1 MSLNRTQSKSPTS
14 NIKFASRTNMMNAS
28 QKVTPLA
35 ENYAGVPDKF
45 SHYQHQ
51 VQNTI
56 SEMAIEKLQ
65 HTVAE
70 NALKSQFQIKQQLRD
85 QNHQSTKYAMPHL
98 TESQSQSPSRP
109 QSHSHSHS
117 HSQSEGQDQS
127 QLLQKQQCSKSPL
140 SLGASQSHP
149 TGIGSMLSIRSEQ
162 QLCQIYNSQQ
172 HSDYIISDYMDKIST
187 RISLLETE
195 LKFAWRALDLLSTEY
210 GKIWIRLEKLENIS
224 VEHQSVVSNLM
235 GLIRAAKQQQLQ
247 HQEDMEGPETFL
259 ADEQLLSLPLEMD
272 ENVNIE
278 MEMRALPSNHDYDK
292 MISLDALHPTALIG
306 HRDSN
311 IFMNAACA
319 LEHNQDELFLSYDSG
334 PLDDQNLDIEQM
346 AINFVKT
353 DRAANVWLSDV
364 DIHRKKPRKK
374 LYSDSDL
381 ILYEQQQTLANN
393 ARAELLQEF
402 LNGQRVL
409 TEVASASSSAVL
421 STPNSFLNLPQ
432 MVNTEGPQ
440 KTHSYS
446 QRVQEGEPIRQT
458 TNVSN
463 ELDDLIEEV
472 EFFRLAA
479 SKTGEGGNQVL
490 PIEDTGGTQILLTTA
505 NNEMNETFYK
515 TLNEA
520 YRDNDLSS
528 EISKM
533 DSLLQNSEAH
543 EHSTSSLMMIN
554 DGKKDVV
561 TGTIKAAIKEATTDS
576 NTQSTIHINRDSRK
590 HRKKKHHKNEMEMIN
605 NLKCILAQ
613 SQSTRSI
620 HTTFSTKFDKIC
632 ALNDTVREESDKN
645 TTQSASD
652 NRRETNSFG
661 CFFEDN
667 VTILDS
673 ITETLIGEI
682 NKISDLQSLSALQI
696 GQIRQTIWAEE
707 TFFQRLNHVD
717 KKLTLLLLNPV
728 TLAEEMRRLRITDAD
743 KKFILVMKKFNKNID
758 TLKKLVGNS
767 LDDEKDKVDKISTS
781 SIQDLTAKL
790 NVGNVSAQLLRNNS
804 DLDEQLKLLETQ
816 EIEINRKKKIVKIV
830 QSHGAE
836 VEKDHIDKHLQHNS
850 NWDLSVAHGENEN
863 LSNSSRNIYN
873 QDEYIQSL
881 KKSLERHNSML
892 FLLHLQNPD
901 KHKVTAEFTDIL
913 TDQSRSS
920 PSPPPPAP
928 NDSLG
933 IHASVTENTF
943 RGGIEAHQQKQAKS
957 DSGLSSMSGWS
968 PNSPVTVGIQ
978 NCNLFANKSSE
989 RSSETFQLTYPIKA
1003 SATDSN
1009 FNSTDDNLSPKQC
1022 DYKFS
1027 EENLN
1032 YIHELSKNIPI
1043 CSAYENQSIF
1053 NINEAAKQVGKF
1065 STVDEML
1072 EWDQKNQRD
1081 EQEVSTQQLLNNDR
1095 MPDLLT
1101 NQTPSTTPKSTF
1113 RKNSRTDSEINSS
1126 INGNGS
1132 KYSFERNGTDRV
1144 EMQEQS
1150 RKPHLTD
1157 RLVYYPS
1164 SNSITDYNSSNNLDY
1179 LGHQQQDQSQYMTQH
1194 RATNF
1199 PLPKL
1204 QSSSVTVPAPVPAV
1218 DYTVS
1223 QRALAQ
1229 INGAKRFECEEIS
1242 AVPPVTIK
1250 SPRVWHKLN
1259 TFLPENLKFKRSAK
1273 YNRSQSLPGDVQ
1285 SQGNQRQ
1292 ARGQAG
1298 SYPLI
1303 SYKRPIGNGSHR
1315 QLSKRL
1321 QKLPMRL
1328 MQKAAATHSVR
1339 LSDSDSAE
1347 GAADASTGAPKK
1359 RSFSSKMNNLMQ
1371 KAKTYKRNSSV
1382 LRRGSN
1388 MSDTELDVPGFTSS
1402 DNEDCSLYE
1411 CQMNQQD
1418 ISKGIG
1424 VNPRTNQTE
1433 CHKDFDDDFD
1443 VPPQHSGIYD
1453 VGLGIEIDSPN
1464 LFAVVGNLKKLQLTP
1479 TEATPSTSSKLLER
1493 DKMRN
1498 NVEIFIKMPE
1508 ILLETSEMP
1517 ICTSTDKYSTAQPQA
1532 SLQKISSIY
1541 IDDEIYDVSPFIEVS
1556 DNTETNVPTSKMAK
1570 IETTLASTAGTPTK
1584 TTATNSRGGGVW
1596 VAQQSLDIPS
1606 NLGYGSRED
1615 DDCRS
1620 QHSGRTLSSSRR
1632 QSTEDSIDTDDEYFC
1647 YELRQLE
1654 QLEHQRTAHADNI
1667 TSKQSADNQV
1677 VFSQIG
1683 QLLDSEVPG
1692 EHFDFAEA
1700 EVSHIYSPDES
1711 VKLRMSKVLDE
1722 LKYSVKLEPEIN
1734 YGSYLNTAANT
1745 GEALTKSKPVRDRFE
1760 IVCDMHSAWQDV
1772 NGDFQQATSDM
1783 ESQED
1788 TEMAAKEGEVATLL
1802 REKEK
1807 TQQLKRLKK
1816 RKRVPKT
1823 NKHDNKAN
1831 TSSSSASEN
1840 ESEQNQ
1846 RYITDAVSVSDKHIS
1861 LEIFQ
1866 GSSASSATS
1875 GPDTPAELSDD
1886 MEKDLIIEG
1895 ESHNRSSGMSGKG
1908 VFTIEHRQ
1916 SGDMFNTM
1924 SPNEHDP
1931 VSVTTTILAQP
1942 IDQCNKETSS
1952 PQSDRGSFS
1961 SQPRPMKLISQES
1974 SVEGSQVIGSNGATA
1989 GLGSSKWKLL
1999 KTLKERKIEEKNNQD
2014 KIKEEEM
2021 TKDREKNGGGTGDVG
2036 IRANGHPGDNPFY
2049 SNIDSMP
2056 DIRPRRKSIPL
2067 VSELT
2072 MAATKRNAGLTSAVP
2087 RATLNDEELKM
2098 HVYKKALQALIYPIS
2113 STTPHN
2119 FLLWTATSP
2128 TYCYECEGL
2137 LWGIAR
2143 QGVRCTECGVKCH
2156 EKCKDLLNADCLQR
2170 AAEKSSKH
2178 GAEDKANSII
2188 TAMKERMKQREREK
2202 PEIFELIRAV
2212 FSVEEKSHTGHMKAV
2227 KQSVLDGT
2235 SKWSAKIAIT
2245 VICAQGLIAKDKSG
2259 TSDPYVTVQVS
2270 KVKKRTRTMPQEL
2283 NPVWNEKFHFEC
2295 HNSSDRIKVRV
2306 WDEDNDLKSKLRQ
2319 KLTRES
2325 DDFLG
2330 QTIIEVRTLSGEM
2343 DVWYNLEKRT
2353 DKSAVSGAIRLHISV
2368 EIKGEEKVAPYHVQ
2382 YTCLHENLFHYLC
2395 EENSGMVKLPTQKGD
2410 DAWKLYFD
2418 EIPEEIV
2425 DEFSMRY
2432 GIENIYQGMTHF
2444 HCLSAK
2450 YLCPG
2455 VPAVM
2460 STLLA
2465 NINAYYAH
2473 TTASSAVS
2481 ASDRFAA
2488 SNFGK
2493 EKFVKLLD
2501 QLHNSLRIDLSMYRN
2516 NFPASSPE
2524 KLMDLKS
2531 TVDLL
2536 TSITFFRMK
2545 VQELSSPPR
2554 ASTVVKDCVKACLR
2568 STYQF
2573 LFENCYELYNRE
2585 FQVDPNEAKRAPDD
2599 HEPKLDS
2606 VDFWHK
2612 LIALIVSVIDEDKN
2626 SYGTVLNQFP
2636 QELNIGQLSASS
2648 MWHLFAVD
2656 MKYALEEHEQHRLC
2670 KSSAY
2675 MNLHFRVKWLYSNY
2689 VKEVPPYKGAVP
2701 DYPAWFE
2708 PFVMQWLNENDDV
2721 SLEYLHGAFN
2731 RDKKDGFTKSS
2742 EHALF
2747 SNSVVDVFTQL
2758 TQCFDVVSKLECPD
2772 PEIWK
2777 RYMRRFAKTIVKVLI
2792 AYADIVKIEFPEHM
2806 RDERIACIL
2815 MNNIQQLR
2823 VQLEKMFES
2832 MGGDKLEEDAANIL
2846 KELQQ
2851 NLNSALD
2858 DLASQFAISLEP
2870 RITQSVRELGD
2881 MLLSIK
2887 GGCGNLTA
2895 GNQAAQRNAVAVE
2908 ADDVL
2913 RPLMDLL
2920 DGSLTLYAQS
2930 CEKTV
2935 LKRLLKELWKIV
2947 MRILEKTIVL
2957 PPMTDKTMMF
2967 KHLTDNAKN
2976 LASNAKIEDMGRLFK
2991 SHMAGKQDVK
3001 SALSGVMDISKE
3013 VEKNLSPKQC
3023 AVLDVALDTIK
3034 QYFHAG
3040 GNGLKKTF
3048 LEKSS
3053 ELQSLRYALSLYTQM
3068 TDTLIKTFISSQVH
3082 EVDPE
3087 NAEESVGEISVQ
3099 IDLFSHPGTG
3109 EHKVNV
3115 KVVAANDLKWQI
3127 PSGMFRPFVEINL
3140 IGPHLQE
3147 KKRKFATKS
3156 KSNNW
3161 SPKYN
3166 ESFSF
3171 AIGNEEQLDF
3181 FELHICVKDY
3191 CFARDDRLVG
3201 VAVIPLKDISEKG
3214 SVACWLP
3221 LQRRIEMD
3229 ETGWTILRI
3238 LSQRNNDEVA
3248 KEFVKLK
3255 SEIRQEPT
3263 VGT

>member
-1 MSLNRTQSKSPTS
+1 MVFFQHYVPHDYFYNEKNDALSTNSHQPNNSNNPYRVNDNSEYYDEYSDLRNPLNHPLNYGSERIWTS
-14 NIKFASRTNMMNAS
+14 
-28 QKVTPLA
+28 
-35 ENYAGVPDKF
+35 
-45 SHYQHQ
+45 
-51 VQNTI
+51 
-56 SEMAIEKLQ
+56 
-65 HTVAE
+65 
-70 NALKSQFQIKQQLRD
+70 
-85 QNHQSTKYAMPHL
+85 
-98 TESQSQSPSRP
+98 
-109 QSHSHSHS
+109 
-117 HSQSEGQDQS
+117 
-127 QLLQKQQCSKSPL
+127 
-140 SLGASQSHP
+140 
-149 TGIGSMLSIRSEQ
+149 
-162 QLCQIYNSQQ
+162 
-172 HSDYIISDYMDKIST
+172 
-187 RISLLETE
+187 ETE
-195 LKFAWRALDLLSTEY
+195 LTHVDSSYNNDYVDYYSKEDQQGVKGEAADNWDGNNTVITAEY
-210 GKIWIRLEKLENIS
+210 GFEYGNQKCTSTKL
-224 VEHQSVVSNLM
+224 
-235 GLIRAAKQQQLQ
+235 
-247 HQEDMEGPETFL
+247 
-259 ADEQLLSLPLEMD
+259 LPLLPANQNDSSNGVANGSTVRGDIGMEMD
-272 ENVNIE
+272 LEGMYMYPQRENTSHHG
-278 MEMRALPSNHDYDK
+278 ACLPNHDSAKDHGSGAYQNVYENNLNGHTGYAPTITDNRVPAAPLRVLPRTRARRVQRS
-292 MISLDALHPTALIG
+292 SLSQNLFDLNADSTYAEDPSIGDLTMTAL
-306 HRDSN
+306 
-311 IFMNAACA
+311 C
-319 LEHNQDELFLSYDSG
+319 
-334 PLDDQNLDIEQM
+334 M
-346 AINFVKT
+346 A
-353 DRAANVWLSDV
+353 
-364 DIHRKKPRKK
+364 P
-374 LYSDSDL
+374 
-381 ILYEQQQTLANN
+381 
-393 ARAELLQEF
+393 
-402 LNGQRVL
+402 
-409 TEVASASSSAVL
+409 
-421 STPNSFLNLPQ
+421 
-432 MVNTEGPQ
+432 
-440 KTHSYS
+440 
-446 QRVQEGEPIRQT
+446 
-458 TNVSN
+458 
-463 ELDDLIEEV
+463 
-472 EFFRLAA
+472 
-479 SKTGEGGNQVL
+479 
-490 PIEDTGGTQILLTTA
+490 
-505 NNEMNETFYK
+505 
-515 TLNEA
+515 
-520 YRDNDLSS
+520 
-528 EISKM
+528 
-533 DSLLQNSEAH
+533 
-543 EHSTSSLMMIN
+543 
-554 DGKKDVV
+554 
-561 TGTIKAAIKEATTDS
+561 
-576 NTQSTIHINRDSRK
+576 
-590 HRKKKHHKNEMEMIN
+590 
-605 NLKCILAQ
+605 
-613 SQSTRSI
+613 
-620 HTTFSTKFDKIC
+620 
-632 ALNDTVREESDKN
+632 
-645 TTQSASD
+645 
-652 NRRETNSFG
+652 
-661 CFFEDN
+661 
-667 VTILDS
+667 
-673 ITETLIGEI
+673 
-682 NKISDLQSLSALQI
+682 
-696 GQIRQTIWAEE
+696 
-707 TFFQRLNHVD
+707 
-717 KKLTLLLLNPV
+717 
-728 TLAEEMRRLRITDAD
+728 
-743 KKFILVMKKFNKNID
+743 
-758 TLKKLVGNS
+758 
-767 LDDEKDKVDKISTS
+767 
-781 SIQDLTAKL
+781 
-790 NVGNVSAQLLRNNS
+790 
-804 DLDEQLKLLETQ
+804 
-816 EIEINRKKKIVKIV
+816 
-830 QSHGAE
+830 
-836 VEKDHIDKHLQHNS
+836 
-850 NWDLSVAHGENEN
+850 
-863 LSNSSRNIYN
+863 
-873 QDEYIQSL
+873 
-881 KKSLERHNSML
+881 
-892 FLLHLQNPD
+892 
-901 KHKVTAEFTDIL
+901 
-913 TDQSRSS
+913 
-920 PSPPPPAP
+920 
-928 NDSLG
+928 
-933 IHASVTENTF
+933 
-943 RGGIEAHQQKQAKS
+943 
-957 DSGLSSMSGWS
+957 
-968 PNSPVTVGIQ
+968 
-978 NCNLFANKSSE
+978 
-989 RSSETFQLTYPIKA
+989 
-1003 SATDSN
+1003 
-1009 FNSTDDNLSPKQC
+1009 
-1022 DYKFS
+1022 
-1027 EENLN
+1027 
-1032 YIHELSKNIPI
+1032 
-1043 CSAYENQSIF
+1043 
-1053 NINEAAKQVGKF
+1053 
-1065 STVDEML
+1065 
-1072 EWDQKNQRD
+1072 
-1081 EQEVSTQQLLNNDR
+1081 
-1095 MPDLLT
+1095 
-1101 NQTPSTTPKSTF
+1101 
-1113 RKNSRTDSEINSS
+1113 
-1126 INGNGS
+1126 
-1132 KYSFERNGTDRV
+1132 
-1144 EMQEQS
+1144 
-1150 RKPHLTD
+1150 
-1157 RLVYYPS
+1157 
-1164 SNSITDYNSSNNLDY
+1164 
-1179 LGHQQQDQSQYMTQH
+1179 
-1194 RATNF
+1194 
-1199 PLPKL
+1199 
-1204 QSSSVTVPAPVPAV
+1204 
-1218 DYTVS
+1218 
-1223 QRALAQ
+1223 
-1229 INGAKRFECEEIS
+1229 
-1242 AVPPVTIK
+1242 
-1250 SPRVWHKLN
+1250 
-1259 TFLPENLKFKRSAK
+1259 
-1273 YNRSQSLPGDVQ
+1273 
-1285 SQGNQRQ
+1285 
-1292 ARGQAG
+1292 
-1298 SYPLI
+1298 
-1303 SYKRPIGNGSHR
+1303 
-1315 QLSKRL
+1315 
-1321 QKLPMRL
+1321 
-1328 MQKAAATHSVR
+1328 
-1339 LSDSDSAE
+1339 
-1347 GAADASTGAPKK
+1347 
-1359 RSFSSKMNNLMQ
+1359 
-1371 KAKTYKRNSSV
+1371 
-1382 LRRGSN
+1382 
-1388 MSDTELDVPGFTSS
+1388 
-1402 DNEDCSLYE
+1402 
-1411 CQMNQQD
+1411 
-1418 ISKGIG
+1418 
-1424 VNPRTNQTE
+1424 
-1433 CHKDFDDDFD
+1433 
-1443 VPPQHSGIYD
+1443 
-1453 VGLGIEIDSPN
+1453 
-1464 LFAVVGNLKKLQLTP
+1464 P
-1479 TEATPSTSSKLLER
+1479 TEATGTITYDAFGQMARPYTSMLPLDYTHYQESNYNADSLSTYSDTPPNTTANAQHKLQQQRKISLMMAMTTASVIASGETRVPVQNSSKPEERTTATESLLGASTSTNATAIASGWWSETKFCSGEVLTSTPITAMTMTSTTTRKLPKLLPTPQYKSSTLYTTASLASDETSGSSLQSSAPIVEKNHRPKQLPKLPTSQFQAKKHSKLLSNLNASTAPASVASLPFSSLDDTAAFRSSPEAEAESFSMLTTTNLLSHTSQSPQPYYAVVSKENETNEVDLTSSENDIVLKSWAVSPPVPLEPHPCPSR
-1493 DKMRN
+1493 ELPCSVSLQMQLKNSPIAGTPEKESTDSYLNLKM
-1498 NVEIFIKMPE
+1498 EPSLIKPVPSSE
-1508 ILLETSEMP
+1508 ILAATITESSSHISKPDATIFDISEYLKP
-1517 ICTSTDKYSTAQPQA
+1517 YTLDAISYSREHEEDHITIAVSTTKTIDPSYGHENLKNDDFFDSSQPQA

-1788 TEMAAKEGEVATLL
+1788 TEMAAKEGEVATLI

-1861 LEIFQ
+1861 IEIFQ

-1942 IDQCNKETSS
+1942 IDQCNKQTSS

-2067 VSELT
+2067 VSELVLKT